1 MKRDVIVRAV
11 FDAVVICV
19 IAGVFRQYQWLPN
32 ALVAGLQTFLL
43 CAVAV
48 RSIAKWYGLG
58 LPVLLHGDRAAH
70 VKPDGEIVAPEN
82 WRVLRR
88 TKGPALEDGV
98 RADRTRP

>member
-32 ALVAGLQTFLL
+32 ALVNGLQTFLL

-48 RSIAKWYGLG
+48 RGIARWYDLG
-58 LPVLLHGDRAAH
+58 PAVLLQGDRAPH
-70 VKPDGEIVAPEN
+70 VKPDGEIIAPEN
-82 WRVLRR
+82 WRVLQ
-88 TKGPALEDGV
+88 GPAATDSV
-98 RADRTRP
+98 RADRPGP